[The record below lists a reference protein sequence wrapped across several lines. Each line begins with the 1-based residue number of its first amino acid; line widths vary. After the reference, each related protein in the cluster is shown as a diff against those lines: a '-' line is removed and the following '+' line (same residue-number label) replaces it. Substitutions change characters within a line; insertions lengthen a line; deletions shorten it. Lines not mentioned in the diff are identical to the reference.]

1 MFRKAPTS
9 ITPMS
14 NETSTDTSKKFQS
27 AKSIS
32 SDQYFGRDNNMDVGL
47 DSTLFSQSDNLTLK
61 H

>member
-1 MFRKAPTS
+1 
-9 ITPMS
+9 MS

-47 DSTLFSQSDNLTLK
+47 GFHIIFFVRQFNFKAPILDGHTL
-61 H
+61 